1 MKRILVGS
9 LSVLVLFAVAE
20 PAVRA
25 ADIPD
30 GKNTLTLQ
38 TKQSRLLSAV
48 IDEDEKLY
56 LNEDEA
62 HEQTLRVNQ
71 TTTIDG
77 FTVPAGSI
85 VRGQFEPF
93 DGGLRYVADSVR
105 VGDRTIRLR
114 ARSEVFDARKDPRET
129 SIGSVAVDSAI
140 GAAAGAAIGEIFGS
154 IDVLE
159 VLGGAAAGAVVG
171 NVTAPTVVVI
181 DPDESIILYSR

>member
-1 MKRILVGS
+1 MKRIILGG
-9 LSVLVLFAVAE
+9 LSVLALFAVAE
-20 PAVRA
+20 SVVRA
-25 ADIPD
+25 EAIPD
-30 GKNTLTLQ
+30 GKNIVALQ
-38 TKQSRLLSAV
+38 TKQSRLLTAV
-48 IDEDEKLY
+48 IEENETLY
-56 LNEDEA
+56 LNEDET
-62 HEQTLRVNQ
+62 HEQNLRVNQ
-71 TTTIDG
+71 STTIDG
-77 FTVPAGSI
+77 VSVPAGSI
-85 VRGQFEPF
+85 VRGRFEPF
-93 DGGLRYVADSVR
+93 DGGLRYEANSVR

-129 SIGSVAVDSAI
+129 SVGSIAVDSAI